1 MKRCERKRRP
11 YRGCKKTDQR
21 SGRLLWHRMLA
32 VLVAAVTILTGIEL
46 SGLEAVFAKET
57 SGYQIDVSY
66 SEGKA
71 QAVLKGNTDS
81 VGAGITLGEL
91 KDEEGNTFDPS
102 EFETTVTENGTYTY
116 ILTYKETAS
125 QNGKQMDKEEKVT
138 VTVDQIETKTSETSS
153 VSAANEAAASQQPA
167 ASEET
172 PAALPLNV
180 LEESLEGIQAARA
193 TTTAAINV
201 GQYADELL
209 ISNLNTSGTYTFE
222 GGSFDTVEIPS
233 FEQTITG
240 TGTTVQRSFSRA
252 GIIIAGGDESAPVF
266 ITGLYPIEKSDGTGY
281 DWYYTTE
288 DNTEQGNPY
297 GNIEAGYLLDTDT
310 TSVRFYYALDTSD
323 TYTIGFLPS
332 SIDFS
337 LLVNGTP
344 YEGVGDLADPIQV
357 KPGEKIVAT
366 IGLPSEYQTSLMALY
381 ESDAGWSEYVQ
392 RGLSRLTVWSD
403 QKMTVRDRDQIN
415 HTALG

>member
-172 PAALPLNV
+172 PAALPLHV

-266 ITGLYPIEKSDGTGY
+266 ITGLYPIEKSDVTGY
-281 DWYYTTE
+281 DWYY
-288 DNTEQGNPY
+288 NT
-297 GNIEAGYLLDTDT
+297 
-310 TSVRFYYALDTSD
+310 
-323 TYTIGFLPS
+323 
-332 SIDFS
+332 
-337 LLVNGTP
+337 
-344 YEGVGDLADPIQV
+344 
-357 KPGEKIVAT
+357 
-366 IGLPSEYQTSLMALY
+366 
-381 ESDAGWSEYVQ
+381 
-392 RGLSRLTVWSD
+392 
-403 QKMTVRDRDQIN
+403 
-415 HTALG
+415 